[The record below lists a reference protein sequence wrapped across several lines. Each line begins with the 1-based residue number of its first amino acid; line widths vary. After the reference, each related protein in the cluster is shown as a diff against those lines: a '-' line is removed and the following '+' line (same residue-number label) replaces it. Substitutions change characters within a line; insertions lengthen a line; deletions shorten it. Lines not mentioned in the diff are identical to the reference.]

1 MNYDPNN
8 FGVTFLAAGRSKTKD
23 QKLVMLAET
32 EGKCWVDYHHPGVCP
47 QKGRKL
53 TVNTVIAAH
62 IVAHS
67 KGGDDCVGM
76 CEHCNAE
83 QGVLPLDEYEIA
95 LLYRQLSGDQK
106 IAFKQQLKDLQKSN
120 KKTA

>member
-1 MNYDPNN
+1 MNYDPSD
-8 FGVTFLAAGRSKTKD
+8 FGVTFLAAGRSKTKE

-32 EGKCWVDYHHPGVCP
+32 EGKCWVDYYYPGVCP

-76 CEHCNAE
+76 CAHCNAE
-83 QGVLPLDEYEIA
+83 QGVLPLEEYELI
-95 LLYRQLSGDQK
+95 LKHRYKK
-106 IAFKQQLKDLQKSN
+106 IN
-120 KKTA
+120 KITA

>member
-1 MNYDPNN
+1 MSID
-8 FGVTFLAAGRSKTKD
+8 FDSLGVTVFADSRSKTKEE
-23 QKLVMLAET
+23 KLVMLAET
-32 EGKCWVDYHHPGVCP
+32 EGKCWVDFHYPGVCP

-53 TVNTVIAAH
+53 TVKTVIAAH

-76 CEHCNAE
+76 CAHCNAE
-83 QGVLPLDEYEIA
+83 QGVLPLEEYELI
-95 LLYRQLSGDQK
+95 
-106 IAFKQQLKDLQKSN
+106 LKHRYKKLN